1 MVKGQDFACPCSNL
15 PFLFISEAH
24 GMPCSHTHEISGRRH
39 INLLVRPIKTFL
51 YCSRMSATAADVNYS
66 KNFCKSVKKTV
77 TRRKSK
83 RKQGVG
89 DDLSVCVL
97 NILPKVSSL
106 PKVLTVKLTKVEIKD
121 FQMVTWRHVGHF
133 IKGSCLGASYT
144 KTAPCLVWCPY
155 VFCRWRYVFK
165 FFAYW

>member
-1 MVKGQDFACPCSNL
+1 
-15 PFLFISEAH
+15 
-24 GMPCSHTHEISGRRH
+24 
-39 INLLVRPIKTFL
+39 
-51 YCSRMSATAADVNYS
+51 MSATAADVNYS

-121 FQMVTWRHVGHF
+121 FQMVT
-133 IKGSCLGASYT
+133 
-144 KTAPCLVWCPY
+144 
-155 VFCRWRYVFK
+155 
-165 FFAYW
+165 